1 VALRDI
7 YDELVAVADLRD
19 DHQYVTTY
27 IPADGHDFAD
37 ALVCAIGIAPLR
49 VRGEVGASL
58 FIEFDA
64 DGNVIQD
71 WLDDPPEEAMAG
83 WDGVTWER
91 IESLDRLP
99 AYINPDAHGL
109 SSEFSAALRERRGP
123 P

>member
-1 VALRDI
+1 MALRDI
-7 YDELVAVADLRD
+7 YDELLAVADLRD
-19 DHQYVTTY
+19 GHRYVTTY
-27 IPADGHDFAD
+27 VPADGRGFAD

-49 VRGEVGASL
+49 VRGQVEASL

-64 DGNVIQD
+64 DGDVIQD

-109 SSEFSAALRERRGP
+109 SSEFPPAVRERRKP
-123 P
+123 A